1 MIQDVSYLAKPRRQ
15 QIDPTRVPYSIEALS
30 ADLRRLNAR
39 WEEVQTS
46 RDRKAI
52 YLYLGPVFDLVEVW
66 EALGQLREIASRA
79 LRLRGGNLRLARDPV
94 AALIFCTSDSEKA
107 DRRTR
112 SKWSRVLQY
121 AARYKSPSKS
131 LEVLVTRRGGI
142 NKCAARYAQRL
153 GRHSKKHAK
162 RQRGRTLADD
172 IREQRLSKGGSAR
185 GR

>member
-1 MIQDVSYLAKPRRQ
+1 MIQDISDLPDPRGNE
-15 QIDPTRVPYSIEALS
+15 IDPTRVPYSDEALR
-30 ADLRRLNAR
+30 ANLLRLENA
-39 WEEVQTS
+39 WEEFQST
-46 RDRKAI
+46 RDRAAV
-52 YLYLGPVFDLVEVW
+52 YLYLTPIFELIAVW
-66 EALGQLREIASRA
+66 EALGQLREITCRA
-79 LRLRGGNLRLARDPV
+79 LRLRGGNPRLARDPV
-94 AALIFCTSDSEKA
+94 AALIFCTSDPEKV

-121 AARYKSPSKS
+121 AVRYKSPLKS
-131 LEVLVTRRGGI
+131 LEMFVTKRGGI

-172 IREQRLSKGGSAR
+172 IREQRLSKGGSAW

>member
-1 MIQDVSYLAKPRRQ
+1 MFQNVSDLISPRRQ
-15 QIDPTRVPYSIEALS
+15 EVDPTRVPYSDEALS
-30 ADLRRLNAR
+30 ADLRRLDTM
-39 WEEVQTS
+39 WEEFQSS

-52 YLYLGPVFDLVEVW
+52 YLFLGPVFDLVEVW
-66 EALGQLREIASRA
+66 EALGQLRELACRA

-94 AALIFCTSDSEKA
+94 SAVIYCTADLEKA

-131 LEVLVTRRGGI
+131 LEVFVTRRGGI

-162 RQRGRTLADD
+162 RQGVRTLADD
-172 IREQRLSKGGSAR
+172 IREQRLSKGG
-185 GR
+185 